1 MNLNLRLCDLHR
13 VFPMGMAA
21 GINLRGDLHGS
32 GRHHFLIICRSLW
45 VSMSRETHNRQVHQP
60 LSI

>member
-32 GRHHFLIICRSLW
+32 GRHHFLIHFSFSLG
-45 VSMSRETHNRQVHQP
+45 VYVKGNT
-60 LSI
+60 